1 MNFSLAICLSLGMG
15 NTKCGFVARMN
26 IFSKETWS
34 CIL

>member
-1 MNFSLAICLSLGMG
+1 MWMR
-15 NTKCGFVARMN
+15 TN

>member
-1 MNFSLAICLSLGMG
+1 MRI
-15 NTKCGFVARMN
+15 N